1 VKILVFLKEV
11 PDTKVP
17 YEESSGGLRNGWNV
31 SILNPDDWAALGA
44 ALELKELSPD
54 VRVTAIHIGPP
65 SGERFIREALALGC
79 DDALRIWDED
89 LHIHSRAKALILA
102 RVAQILGFDL
112 LLSGTKSQD
121 SASSQLGILTACNL
135 GTPCITRA
143 VALRIGNKRVF
154 VTKRLSAGYLQE
166 MESSLP
172 LVVAFDASDDVGSY
186 ASFPALLDAA
196 ERPVPCLGLADIG
209 LSRPILREI
218 EALPA
223 FGPAIFPTPRLT
235 PVAAPDSSLPA
246 YERREKL
253 REGSMVKR
261 EGKVV
266 KGDDTMLVEEIF
278 QYLLREGWL
287 EHLRVGNPVL
297 PNEVSRD

>member
-1 VKILVFLKEV
+1 VKVLVFLKEV
-11 PDTKVP
+11 PDIKVP
-17 YEESSGGLRNGWNV
+17 CEDSAGGLRNGWNV
-31 SILNPDDWAALGA
+31 SMLNPDDEAALGA
-44 ALELKELSPD
+44 ALELKELSPE
-54 VRVTAIHIGPP
+54 VRVTAVHIGPP

-79 DDALRIWDED
+79 DDAVRMWDED

-102 RVAQILGFDL
+102 RVAQIVGFDL

-135 GTPCITRA
+135 SMPCITRA
-143 VALRIGNKRVF
+143 VALRLGNERVF
-154 VTKRLSAGYLQE
+154 VTKRLSEGYLQE
-166 MESSLP
+166 IESSLP
-172 LVVAFDASDDVGSY
+172 LVLAFDASDQAGSY
-186 ASFPALLDAA
+186 ASFPAVLEAA
-196 ERPVPCLGLADIG
+196 ERRVPCLDLADIG
-209 LSRPILREI
+209 LSRPILRDI
-218 EALPA
+218 EASLA
-223 FGPAIFPTPRLT
+223 FGPAIFPTPRFT

-287 EHLRVGNPVL
+287 EHLSVENPVL